1 MSSFQC
7 FEVVFKDHQWQR
19 KINSKFIKNI
29 STTNTW
35 SAVVTGYNEKAT
47 TKQFGSSASSLF
59 HSINV
64 FIWQRHSIHVSFSW
78 WQASRLPRNLTTELI
93 SKTCNLSACA
103 RCSFSILIFVRSGAG
118 VRRDQSRHLVF
129 MKTIRQSGKLT
140 RDRNQFSRDVN
151 GRSTNES
158 YICRTS
164 ALRLNLK
171 DFAHAKSEFTIT
183 DKGKGMGFT
192 ILFLRICTQILV
204 SIYGAILLWLFCKRL
219 ARTSFI

>member
-1 MSSFQC
+1 MT
-7 FEVVFKDHQWQR
+7 ET
-19 KINSKFIKNI
+19 INSRFFLL
-29 STTNTW
+29 
-35 SAVVTGYNEKAT
+35 VTGKSIAEKPHNRINF
-47 TKQFGSSASSLF
+47 QDMQLVSLRA
-59 HSINV
+59 V
-64 FIWQRHSIHVSFSW
+64 FV
-78 WQASRLPRNLTTELI
+78 
-93 SKTCNLSACA
+93 
-103 RCSFSILIFVRSGAG
+103 SILIFVRSGAG

-158 YICRTS
+158 YICRFFLHIIKKPTS

-171 DFAHAKSEFTIT
+171 DFAHAKSDVTIT
-183 DKGKGMGFT
+183 DKGKRMGFT
-192 ILFLRICTQILV
+192 ILFLRICMQILV

>member
-35 SAVVTGYNEKAT
+35 SAIVTGYNEKPT
-47 TKQFGSSASSLF
+47 TKQLESSASSLF

-64 FIWQRHSIHVSFSW
+64 FIWQRQSIHVSFSW

-158 YICRTS
+158 YICRFVF
-164 ALRLNLK
+164 AYYKEANLSVK
-171 DFAHAKSEFTIT
+171 VKSKRF
-183 DKGKGMGFT
+183 
-192 ILFLRICTQILV
+192 CT
-204 SIYGAILLWLFCKRL
+204 C
-219 ARTSFI
+219 

>member
-1 MSSFQC
+1 MLRFQC

-35 SAVVTGYNEKAT
+35 SAIVTGYNEKPT
-47 TKQFGSSASSLF
+47 TKKLESSASSLF

-64 FIWQRHSIHVSFSW
+64 FIWQRQSIHVFFLLVTGKSIAEKPHNRINFQDMQLVSLR
-78 WQASRLPRNLTTELI
+78 AV
-93 SKTCNLSACA
+93 
-103 RCSFSILIFVRSGAG
+103 FVSILIFVRSGAG

-158 YICRTS
+158 YICRFFF
-164 ALRLNLK
+164 AYYKEANLSVK
-171 DFAHAKSEFTIT
+171 VKSKRF
-183 DKGKGMGFT
+183 
-192 ILFLRICTQILV
+192 CT
-204 SIYGAILLWLFCKRL
+204 C
-219 ARTSFI
+219 

>member
-1 MSSFQC
+1 MKRSFFPLKFFFLSKKKINWFKKPVMTSFQC

-35 SAVVTGYNEKAT
+35 SAIVTGYNGKPT
-47 TKQFGSSASSLF
+47 TKQLESSASSLF

-64 FIWQRHSIHVSFSW
+64 LVTGKSIVEKPHNRINFQDMQLVSLRAVFV
-78 WQASRLPRNLTTELI
+78 
-93 SKTCNLSACA
+93 
-103 RCSFSILIFVRSGAG
+103 SILIFVRSGAG

-158 YICRTS
+158 YICRFFF
-164 ALRLNLK
+164 AYYKEANLSVK
-171 DFAHAKSEFTIT
+171 VKSKRF
-183 DKGKGMGFT
+183 
-192 ILFLRICTQILV
+192 CT
-204 SIYGAILLWLFCKRL
+204 C
-219 ARTSFI
+219 

>member
-1 MSSFQC
+1 MT
-7 FEVVFKDHQWQR
+7 ET
-19 KINSKFIKNI
+19 INSRFFLL
-29 STTNTW
+29 
-35 SAVVTGYNEKAT
+35 VTGKSIAEKPHNRINF
-47 TKQFGSSASSLF
+47 QDMQLVSLRA
-59 HSINV
+59 V
-64 FIWQRHSIHVSFSW
+64 FV
-78 WQASRLPRNLTTELI
+78 
-93 SKTCNLSACA
+93 
-103 RCSFSILIFVRSGAG
+103 SILIFVRSGAG

-158 YICRTS
+158 YICRFFLHIIKKPTS

-183 DKGKGMGFT
+183 DKGKGMVFT
-192 ILFLRICTQILV
+192 ILFLRICMQILV